1 MKQLTL
7 LLLAAMSFAT
17 AQSQKLPNKQELS
30 CKAPTRIKID
40 GKNTEWGDFKAYNS
54 ATGLFYTLA
63 NDEKNL
69 YLIIRTVD
77 RRIMDKLFGGGISLF
92 FNSADNNDKKLRGEI
107 NYLALSKVNRL
118 AIAAAMKD
126 TVNKDLI
133 NSTMA
138 PALKTIGVKN
148 LNDVGEELVSVYNE
162 YGIMAASY
170 LSNMDTYTCEIAI
183 PLKHLKSFVNNKGI
197 ISYTLQANA
206 QSLNNLKVVMNGKE
220 VENAAASQQL
230 TDMLSTIS
238 QSEKGAAFRE
248 MLNDTNV
255 SGEYALAK

>member
-1 MKQLTL
+1 MKQIAL
-7 LLLAAMSFAT
+7 LLLLTAAFANVN
-17 AQSQKLPNKQELS
+17 AQKLANKQEAS
-30 CKAPTRIKID
+30 FKAPTNVKID
-40 GKNTEWGDFKAYNS
+40 GKTTEWGDFKAYNS

-148 LNDVGEELVSVYNE
+148 LNDVGEELISVYNE